1 MGLDN
6 YFLSIIPQFSPYFH
20 LSLTLIVFSSPLQC
34 PLCVRPVSRFIT
46 CSIQPIPRPP
56 ASSLSWTSASTCC
69 LPSVFLVTS
78 AFLWVTDTQLS
89 WVSPH
94 KLQTFLCSFTSFIPS
109 KWVLVVYMSSSFCI
123 SSFFPSPGFLVETVQ
138 SNPQLLM
145 ESSGAASYRCQEI
158 TVNETSIP
166 VPVLN
171 WQTSQL
177 HTDSVY
183 ILLFVTLSVIFK
195 WNSGLLF
202 T

>member
-1 MGLDN
+1 MV
-6 YFLSIIPQFSPYFH
+6 FASP
-20 LSLTLIVFSSPLQC
+20 VQC

-46 CSIQPIPRPP
+46 CFIQPIPRPP
-56 ASSLSWTSASTCC
+56 ALSLSWTSGSTCC

-94 KLQTFLCSFTSFIPS
+94 TRLKLFST
-109 KWVLVVYMSSSFCI
+109 VLLPLFYVNEFFCI
-123 SSFFPSPGFLVETVQ
+123 SFFFRSPGFLVETVQ
-138 SNPQLLM
+138 SNPLLLM
-145 ESSGAASYRCQEI
+145 ESSGAVSHRCQEN

-177 HTDSVY
+177 HAESAYSLMSVP
-183 ILLFVTLSVIFK
+183 LSVRL
-195 WNSGLLF
+195 SLHSPCVC
-202 T
+202 